1 MASRLNNLT
10 DLLGDNRL
18 KLILGIIA
26 ALAIIIAARG
36 QHMQPRSDIPSEEP
50 TISVYF
56 HETGEI
62 KSMPLETYLVGVVA
76 AEMDPNWP
84 LAALEAQAIVA
95 RTFTLKKLQEGP
107 LEGRN
112 AQASTN
118 PKEFQA
124 YEATRVNDRVKQA
137 VSNTRGKIITYQGEP
152 IRAWFHSSS
161 GGKTASAAEGLN
173 FTKESTPYIQPVTD
187 VQQEPSHQWSAKFS
201 AEEVIEAARAVGV
214 ELGEL
219 TSISIGR
226 RGASGRA
233 ETLSINGKEVP
244 APQFRLAIGDQKMR
258 STLIDALHLEGNTVY
273 MNGRGFGHG
282 VGMSQWGAWLL
293 AQRGKSAQDI
303 VTYYFKGVQI
313 QDSWQ

>member
-1 MASRLNNLT
+1 MAFRFRDAADILRDNRIMVILGVVAAAAILLASR
-10 DLLGDNRL
+10 
-18 KLILGIIA
+18 
-26 ALAIIIAARG
+26 G
-36 QHMQPRSDIPSEEP
+36 QQMQPKGNIPTEEP
-50 TISVYF
+50 TISVCF

-62 KSMPLETYLVGVVA
+62 KSMPLETYLEGVVA

-112 AQASTN
+112 AQASTD

-124 YEATRVNDRVKQA
+124 YDASRVNDRVRQA
-137 VSNTRGKIITYQGEP
+137 VSNTRGKIITYRGEP

-161 GGKTASAAEGLN
+161 GGKTASASEGLN
-173 FTKESTPYIQPVTD
+173 FTKESAPYAQPVTD
-187 VQQEPSHQWSAKFS
+187 VQTEPSHQWTARFS
-201 AEEVIEAARAVGV
+201 AGEVIQAARAVGV
-214 ELGEL
+214 ELDGL
-219 TSISIGR
+219 TSINIGR
-226 RGASGRA
+226 RGPSGRA
-233 ETLSINGKEVP
+233 ETLSINGREVS
-244 APQFRLAIGDQKMR
+244 APQFRLAIGEQKMR
-258 STLIDALHLEGNTVY
+258 STLIDSLRLEGDTVY
-273 MNGRGFGHG
+273 MKGRGFGHG

-313 QDSWQ
+313 QNSWQ

>member
-1 MASRLNNLT
+1 MAFRFRDAADILRDNRIMVILGVVAAAAILLASR
-10 DLLGDNRL
+10 
-18 KLILGIIA
+18 
-26 ALAIIIAARG
+26 G
-36 QHMQPRSDIPSEEP
+36 QQMQPKGNIPTEEP
-50 TISVYF
+50 TISVCF

-62 KSMPLETYLVGVVA
+62 KSMPLETYLEGVVA

-112 AQASTN
+112 AQASTD

-124 YEATRVNDRVKQA
+124 YDAARVNDRVRQA
-137 VSNTRGKIITYQGEP
+137 VSNTRGKIITYRGEP

-161 GGKTASAAEGLN
+161 GGKTASASEGLN
-173 FTKESTPYIQPVTD
+173 FTKESAPYAQPVTD
-187 VQQEPSHQWSAKFS
+187 VQTEPSHQWTARFS
-201 AEEVIEAARAVGV
+201 AGEVIQAARAVGV
-214 ELGEL
+214 ELDGL
-219 TSISIGR
+219 TSINIGR
-226 RGASGRA
+226 RGPSGRA
-233 ETLSINGKEVP
+233 ETLSINGREVS
-244 APQFRLAIGDQKMR
+244 APQFRLAIGEQKMR
-258 STLIDALHLEGNTVY
+258 STLIDSLRLEGDTVY
-273 MNGRGFGHG
+273 MKGRGFGHG

-313 QDSWQ
+313 QNSWQ